1 MRCGDTVVASFAEG
15 AAMPTV
21 TAVPVPVSILFAIAC
36 VLSAVSRAAT
46 WTDTPVAR
54 LEALALIE
62 SLNAE
67 ILSSSSATLTL
78 ERWCRDHALADSP
91 QILAHRV
98 DVPSAPPSTE
108 VLSDLQVSSADPVR
122 YRRVELT
129 CGSHVLSVAENW
141 YVPSRLTPEM
151 NRLLDETQT
160 PFGKVVLPL
169 KPHRETRAMQ
179 YLWSPLPEGWERL
192 RNAASTGMPDTGGT
206 AAPLNIPPALFEHRA
221 VLYAQAHV
229 AIAEVREVYQRDL
242 LDFPEPRIAD
252 AARASP

>member
-1 MRCGDTVVASFAEG
+1 
-15 AAMPTV
+15 MPRV
-21 TAVPVPVSILFAIAC
+21 MAVPIAISC
-36 VLSAVSRAAT
+36 VLSAVSTAAT
-46 WTDTPVAR
+46 WTDTPVTR

-78 ERWCRDHALADSP
+78 ERWCRDHALADPP

-98 DVPSAPPSTE
+98 DAIAAPPTAE
-108 VLSDLQVSSADPVR
+108 VRSDLQLSSADPVR

-129 CGSHVLSVAENW
+129 CGPHVLSVAENW

-169 KPHRETRAMQ
+169 KPHRETLGVQ
-179 YLWSPLPEGWERL
+179 QLWSPLPEGWEGL
-192 RNAASTGMPDTGGT
+192 KSSSSSGAPEAKTA

-221 VLYAQAHV
+221 VLYTEAHV
-229 AIAEVREVYQRDL
+229 AIAEVREIYQRDL
-242 LDFPEPRIAD
+242 LDFPEPQIAS
-252 AARASP
+252 APRPNP

>member
-1 MRCGDTVVASFAEG
+1 MPRVTV
-15 AAMPTV
+15 
-21 TAVPVPVSILFAIAC
+21 VPVSVSVAIAC
-36 VLSAVSRAAT
+36 VLSAVSSAAP

-78 ERWCRDHALADSP
+78 ERWCRDHALADPP

-98 DVPSAPPSTE
+98 DVSAAPPSAE
-108 VLSDLQVSSADPVR
+108 VRSDLQLSSADPVR

-129 CGSHVLSVAENW
+129 
-141 YVPSRLTPEM
+141 
-151 NRLLDETQT
+151 
-160 PFGKVVLPL
+160 FGKAVLQL
-169 KPHRETRAMQ
+169 KPHRETRAVQ
-179 YLWSPLPEGWERL
+179 HLWSPLPEGWERL
-192 RNAASTGMPDTGGT
+192 RNASSPGTPDAAGT

-221 VLYAQAHV
+221 VLYTETHV

-242 LDFPEPRIAD
+242 LDFPEPRIAG
-252 AARASP
+252 ATRADP

>member
-1 MRCGDTVVASFAEG
+1 MPRVTV
-15 AAMPTV
+15 
-21 TAVPVPVSILFAIAC
+21 VPVSVSVAIGC
-36 VLSAVSRAAT
+36 VLSAVSSAAT

-78 ERWCRDHALADSP
+78 ERWCRDHALADPP

-98 DVPSAPPSTE
+98 DVPAAQPSAE
-108 VLSDLQVSSADPVR
+108 VRSDLQVSSADPVR

-129 CGSHVLSVAENW
+129 CGARELSVAENW

-169 KPHRETRAMQ
+169 KPHRETLGVQR
-179 YLWSPLPEGWERL
+179 LWSPLPAGWERM
-192 RNAASTGMPDTGGT
+192 RNAASTAIPD
-206 AAPLNIPPALFEHRA
+206 AAGAAPPLNIPAALFEHRA
-221 VLYAQAHV
+221 VLYTEAHV

-252 AARASP
+252 AARAGP

>member
-1 MRCGDTVVASFAEG
+1 
-15 AAMPTV
+15 MPRM
-21 TAVPVPVSILFAIAC
+21 TAVPVAIAC
-36 VLSAVSRAAT
+36 VLSAMSTAAT

-78 ERWCRDHALADSP
+78 EHWCRDHALADPP

-98 DVPSAPPSTE
+98 DVPTAPAASPSTE
-108 VLSDLQVSSADPVR
+108 VRSDLQVSAQDPVR

-129 CGSHVLSVAENW
+129 CGAHVLSVAENW

-169 KPHRETRAMQ
+169 KPHRETRAMLR
-179 YLWSPLPEGWERL
+179 LWSPLPEGWERL
-192 RNAASTGMPDTGGT
+192 QDFSSSASVQAGAP
-206 AAPLNIPPALFEHRA
+206 AAPLSIPPALFEHRA
-221 VLYAQAHV
+221 VLYTEAHV
-229 AIAEVREVYQRDL
+229 PIAEVREVYQRDL
-242 LDFPEPRIAD
+242 LDIPEPQIAGRP
-252 AARASP
+252 AR

>member
-1 MRCGDTVVASFAEG
+1 MRRA
-15 AAMPTV
+15 
-21 TAVPVPVSILFAIAC
+21 TAVPILIAGL
-36 VLSAVSRAAT
+36 LSAVSSAAP
-46 WTDTPVAR
+46 WTDTPVSR

-78 ERWCRDHALADSP
+78 ERWCRDHALAEPP

-98 DVPSAPPSTE
+98 DALAAPPSPE
-108 VLSDLQVSSADPVR
+108 VRSDLQVSPADPVR

-129 CGSHVLSVAENW
+129 CGPHVLSVAENW
-141 YVPSRLTPEM
+141 YVPSRLTAEM
-151 NRLLDETQT
+151 NHLLDDTQT

-169 KPHRETRAMQ
+169 RPHRETLAVQ
-179 YLWSPLPEGWERL
+179 HLWSPLPDGWERL
-192 RNAASTGMPDTGGT
+192 RNATPTGTPGAAAT

-221 VLYAQAHV
+221 VLYTEAHV

-242 LDFPEPRIAD
+242 LDFPEPRMPGMA
-252 AARASP
+252 ASPAQP

>member
-1 MRCGDTVVASFAEG
+1 MPRVTV
-15 AAMPTV
+15 
-21 TAVPVPVSILFAIAC
+21 VPVSVSVAIAC
-36 VLSAVSRAAT
+36 VLSAVSSAAT

-78 ERWCRDHALADSP
+78 ERWCRDHALADPP

-98 DVPSAPPSTE
+98 DVSAAPPSAE
-108 VLSDLQVSSADPVR
+108 VRSDLQLSSADPVR

-129 CGSHVLSVAENW
+129 CGAHVLSVAENW
-141 YVPSRLTPEM
+141 YVPSRLTPDM

-160 PFGKVVLPL
+160 PFGKAVLQL
-169 KPHRETRAMQ
+169 KPHRETRAVQ
-179 YLWSPLPEGWERL
+179 HLWSPLPEGWERL
-192 RNAASTGMPDTGGT
+192 RNASSPGTPDAAGT

-221 VLYAQAHV
+221 VLYTETHV

-242 LDFPEPRIAD
+242 LDFPEPRIAG
-252 AARASP
+252 ATRADP